1 MQGLLGIQVLFR
13 GFVVKDWTE
22 NNKTTMKYQR
32 FNKIIIRNCTEYYF
46 ERQNKRNKIMYDLIV
61 QKKVLSKSTLSLTN
75 EVIERGI
82 ITK

>member
-13 GFVVKDWTE
+13 VFVVKDWTE

-46 ERQNKRNKIMYDLIV
+46 ERQNEQNKIMHDPIV
-61 QKKVLSKSTLSLTN
+61 QKEVLLKWALSLTN
-75 EVIERGI
+75 KVMERGI
-82 ITK
+82 IVK